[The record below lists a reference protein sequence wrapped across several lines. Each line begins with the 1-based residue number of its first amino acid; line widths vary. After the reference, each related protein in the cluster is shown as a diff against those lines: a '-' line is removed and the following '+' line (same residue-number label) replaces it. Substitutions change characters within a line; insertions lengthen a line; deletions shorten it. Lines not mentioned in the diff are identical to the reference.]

1 MKEFQKLLYED
12 MKRKEN
18 EKAKYLVKL
27 GLFEQK
33 KEETFDASEYNLINY
48 GKKYRGL
55 YDLYQHKE
63 TLQMVYVCPLVENNK
78 GDETEN
84 VEMTPYAYD
93 CIYLELL
100 DAEEF
105 ALVQQA
111 AKHENTLFVD
121 ILYYAALVLYLAL
134 LVFTIISIIAISVTQ
149 TGLVNVLLI
158 CGSLISGTVLSS
170 IFLPLLI
177 IKYRGFKAE

>member
-1 MKEFQKLLYED
+1 MKEYQKLLYQD
-12 MKRKEN
+12 MKRQQN
-18 EKAKYLVKL
+18 EKAKVLVKL

-33 KEETFDASEYNLINY
+33 QEETFDATNYDVITY

-55 YDLYQHKE
+55 YDLYQNKD
-63 TLQMVYVCPLVENNK
+63 TLEMVYVCPLVEDNK
-78 GDETEN
+78 GEDGAK
-84 VEMTPYAYD
+84 VDMTPYAYD

-105 ALVQQA
+105 QLVQQA
-111 AKHENTLFVD
+111 AKHENTVLVD
-121 ILYYAALVLYLAL
+121 ILYYAAIALYFAL
-134 LVFTIISIIAISVTQ
+134 LILTIISIIAISITQ

-158 CGSLISGTVLSS
+158 CGSLISGTVLGS

>member
-1 MKEFQKLLYED
+1 MKEYQKLLYQD
-12 MKRKEN
+12 MKRQQN
-18 EKAKYLVKL
+18 EKARVLVKL

-33 KEETFDASEYNLINY
+33 EEETFDASNYDLITY

-55 YDLYQHKE
+55 YDLYQNKE
-63 TLQMVYVCPLVENNK
+63 TLEMVYVCPLIEDNK
-78 GDETEN
+78 GEEGVQNT
-84 VEMTPYAYD
+84 MTPYAYD

-100 DAEEF
+100 DGEEF
-105 ALVQQA
+105 ALVKQA
-111 AKHENTLFVD
+111 AKHENTLFID
-121 ILYYAALVLYLAL
+121 ILYYAAIVLYLAL
-134 LVFTIISIIAISVTQ
+134 LVFTIISIIAISITK

-158 CGSLISGTVLSS
+158 CGSIISGTVLAS